1 MRAIHNV
8 AAKVDTSP
16 TKFSAHGFQEFGR
29 NQSRERQFCIQSEFV
44 GVEVAAVFPRFDFA
58 DLPFVCEV
66 GFDGESFGAAEEV
79 AMSHGMKELVVNVKG
94 PGMGRDSAIRSLQ
107 AMGFVVTA
115 IVDVTPVPHNGCRAP
130 KRRRV

>member
-1 MRAIHNV
+1 MVFGVSRCHPFVAESGVDLHHLEEMRAIHNV

-29 NQSRERQFCIQSEFV
+29 NQSGERQFCIQSEFV
-44 GVEVAAVFPRFDFA
+44 GVEVAAVFPRFDFS

-79 AMSHGMKELVVNVKG
+79 AMSHGK
-94 PGMGRDSAIRSLQ
+94 RQ
-107 AMGFVVTA
+107 ARTEITV
-115 IVDVTPVPHNGCRAP
+115 
-130 KRRRV
+130 